1 MSKQKAVVVTGAG
14 SGLGRA
20 LALHYARQGW
30 SVAALDIDRAAAEAT
45 AQAVMAEGGDAIAEA
60 VDVRDAQAVE
70 AAAAAAA
77 ERFGR
82 LDAWVN
88 NAGIA
93 SSGTVADAPMSQ
105 WQAVLDIDLLGVVR
119 GARASIPWLR
129 EAGGGHITNVA
140 SFAGI
145 ANPPG
150 MASYN
155 VAKAGVIALSETLRA
170 ELADDNIHVVVACPS
185 FFKTN
190 LLATSRSVAGEA
202 APDKPQAMEKI
213 TEKLMARSSFTAE
226 DVAAA
231 MYRAAERGQFLVVMR
246 PDLPRWALKRASPEL
261 FFKMVRRATH
271 AFIQP
276 RPGQ

>member
-1 MSKQKAVVVTGAG
+1 MSKQKAVVITGAG

-30 SVAALDIDRAAAEAT
+30 SVGALDIDRASAQAT
-45 AQAVMAEGGDAIAEA
+45 AQAVMAEGGDAMAEA
-60 VDVRDAQAVE
+60 VDVRDAQAMD
-70 AAAAAAA
+70 AAAANAA
-77 ERFGR
+77 ERFGGIN
-82 LDAWVN
+82 AWVN

-93 SSGTVADAPMSQ
+93 ASGTVADAPMSQ

-119 GARASIPWLR
+119 GARAAIPWLR
-129 EAGGGHITNVA
+129 EAGGGHIANVA

-170 ELADDNIHVVVACPS
+170 ELAEDDIHVLVACPS
-185 FFKTN
+185 FFQTN
-190 LLATSRSVAGEA
+190 LLATSRNVAGDEA
-202 APDKPQAMEKI
+202 PERPQAMEKI
-213 TEKLMARSSFTAE
+213 TKKLMERSSFTAD

-246 PDLPRWALKRASPEL
+246 PDLPRWAVKRASPEL
-261 FFKMVRRATH
+261 FFKMVRRATR

-276 RPGQ
+276 RPEQ

>member
-1 MSKQKAVVVTGAG
+1 MSNQKAVVITGAG

-20 LALHYARQGW
+20 LALHYARRGW

-45 AQAVMAEGGDAIAEA
+45 AQAVMAEGGDALAEA
-60 VDVRDAQAVE
+60 VDVRDAQAME
-70 AAAAAAA
+70 SAAGAAA
-77 ERFGR
+77 ERFGQIN
-82 LDAWVN
+82 AWVN

-93 SSGTVADAPMSQ
+93 ASGTVDEAPMPQ

-119 GARASIPWLR
+119 GARAAIPWLR
-129 EAGGGHITNVA
+129 RAGGGHIANVA

-170 ELADDNIHVVVACPS
+170 ELAEDDIHVLVACPS
-185 FFKTN
+185 FFQTN
-190 LLATSRSVAGEA
+190 LLATSRSVAGED
-202 APDKPQAMEKI
+202 APEKPLPMEKI
-213 TEKLMARSSFTAE
+213 TEKLMARSSFTAD

-231 MYRAAERGQFLVVMR
+231 MYRAAERGQFLVIMR

-261 FFKMVRRATH
+261 FFRMVRRATR

-276 RPGQ
+276 RPEQ

>member
-1 MSKQKAVVVTGAG
+1 MSKQKAVVITGAG

-20 LALHYARQGW
+20 LALHYARRGW

-45 AQAVMAEGGDAIAEA
+45 AQAVMAEGGDALAEV
-60 VDVRDAQAVE
+60 VDVREAQAME
-70 AAAAAAA
+70 SAAAAAA
-77 ERFGR
+77 ERFGQIN
-82 LDAWVN
+82 AWVN

-93 SSGTVADAPMSQ
+93 ASGTVAEAPMPQ

-119 GARASIPWLR
+119 GARAAIPWLR
-129 EAGGGHITNVA
+129 RAGGGHIANVA

-170 ELADDNIHVVVACPS
+170 ELAEDDIHVLVACPS
-185 FFKTN
+185 FFQTN
-190 LLATSRSVAGEA
+190 LLATSRSVAEDA
-202 APDKPQAMEKI
+202 APAKPLPMEKI
-213 TEKLMARSSFTAE
+213 TEKLMARSSFTAD

-231 MYRAAERGQFLVVMR
+231 MYRAAERGQFLVIMR

-261 FFKMVRRATH
+261 FFRMVRRATR

-276 RPGQ
+276 RPEQ